1 MRTLACSIVLLV
13 SAAAIVGATQ
23 TTSPAAQPQPAQK
36 STKLV
41 TLVGC
46 VSGGDGTPGQYTISD
61 KDGTMYRLTGTDV
74 RKYVGQQVEVTGG
87 APKKFVVAGGLLP
100 SPNAAAQAGAIDP
113 PPAAA
118 AAPTNRAAAPLAEF
132 RVKSVKTLAAACQK

>member
-1 MRTLACSIVLLV
+1 MRSLAWSIVLVLS
-13 SAAAIVGATQ
+13 SAAVIGAEQ
-23 TTSPAAQPQPAQK
+23 TTPPSTQAEPPQK

-46 VSGGDGTPGQYTISD
+46 VSSDNTTPGQYTISD
-61 KDGTMYRLTGTDV
+61 KDGAIYRLTGTDV

-87 APKKFVVAGGLLP
+87 SPKKFVVAGGLLP

-118 AAPTNRAAAPLAEF
+118 AGPTNRGAVPLAEF
-132 RVKSVKTLAAACQK
+132 RVKSVKTVAAACQK